1 LEIVQV
7 HVAVEPFFAA
17 LKAVHAG
24 KAEEVE
30 DEASGSA
37 MRAVYPCPVGTVLP
51 LTPRNLPLST
61 IASSNASC

>member
-1 LEIVQV
+1 MEIVQV

-30 DEASGSA
+30 DEARGSA
-37 MRAVYPCPVGTVLP
+37 MHASLPVPAGTVLP
-51 LTPRNLPLST
+51 LTPPESPALRLDWRVLQ
-61 IASSNASC
+61 